1 LHCIYPI
8 KQKQMEDD
16 DKRRG
21 GRREGSGR
29 KKCKGKIITFKVDL
43 DLEPLMDRQPDRS
56 RFLNACI
63 REYLLPRME
72 GLELF
77 QTDTTTRLEIPL
89 SEQRLIAGFPAQV
102 DATYMDASIDL
113 NKELIQHPASTFY
126 ARAIGD
132 SMIDAGVE
140 PGDLLIIDKTKE
152 PTEASLVVCCLDGEF
167 TLKHLRLDGE
177 VAWLVPAN
185 KNYPSIKVT
194 SENDFRVWGVV
205 TYIIKKQ
212 K

>member
-1 LHCIYPI
+1 
-8 KQKQMEDD
+8 MEEDD
-16 DKRRG
+16 KKRG

-29 KKCKGKIITFKVDL
+29 KKCKGRIITFKVDL

-56 RFLNACI
+56 FFLNACI
-63 REYLLPRME
+63 RRSLLPYME
-72 GLELF
+72 GVELF
-77 QTDTTTRLEIPL
+77 QTDTTTPLKIPF

-140 PGDLLIIDKTKE
+140 PGDLLIIDKSKQPIE
-152 PTEASLVVCCLDGEF
+152 ESLVVCCLDGEF
-167 TLKHLRLDGE
+167 TLKHLRLEGE

-185 KNYPSIKVT
+185 KKYPSVRVT
-194 SENDFRVWGVV
+194 AENDFRVWGVV

>member
-1 LHCIYPI
+1 
-8 KQKQMEDD
+8 MGEN
-16 DKRRG
+16 DKKRG

-29 KKCKGKIITFKVDL
+29 KKCKGRMITFKVDL
-43 DLEPLMDRQPDRS
+43 DLESLMDRQQDRS
-56 RFLNACI
+56 YFLNACI
-63 REYLLPRME
+63 RKSLLPRMD
-72 GLELF
+72 GVELF
-77 QTDTTTRLEIPL
+77 QTDTTTPMEIPL

-102 DATYMDASIDL
+102 DATYMDTSIDL

-132 SMIDAGVE
+132 SMIDAGVD
-140 PGDLLIIDKTKE
+140 PGDLLIIDKAKQ
-152 PTEASLVVCCLDGEF
+152 PTEESLVVCCLDGEF
-167 TLKHLRLDGE
+167 TLKHLRLEGE

-185 KNYPSIKVT
+185 KKYPSVRVT
-194 SENDFRVWGVV
+194 TENDFRVWGVV